1 MKRIR
6 PSAKHDA
13 LSVRLV
19 FLKVQQMADQHLNLC
34 SVTSEAL
41 HFFDGVEEIWID
53 IVVLDDT
60 SGLGSWFF
68 MLCV

>member
-1 MKRIR
+1 MKGIR

-13 LSVRLV
+13 LRVRFV
-19 FLKVQQMADQHLNLC
+19 SLKVQQMADQHLDLR

-53 IVVLDDT
+53 VVVLDNT